1 MAAPTRRIVLG
12 TAGHIDHGKT
22 SLVRALTGIDTDRL
36 PEEQRRGITIELG
49 FAAFELATNVHVAVV
64 DVPGHEALVR
74 TMIAGAGGI
83 DMVLLAISAEDGV
96 MPQTRE
102 HLHVCELLGLR
113 HGVVALTKIDRLGEG
128 TPDEE
133 LLALASEDVRAA
145 LAGTALADA
154 PVVPI
159 SARTGVGLDALRAA
173 LLTVARKL
181 PERPRRGEPILPI
194 DRVFTLRGQGTVVTG
209 TLVAGTL
216 DLETG
221 DDIEWR
227 AQGQGRS
234 PRTLRV
240 RGMHSQGRAIERA
253 QAGMRVA
260 LALANVAVDELARG
274 DVLTRG
280 ARVVES
286 RRLLARIHQ
295 LEFGTQPW
303 TRRSGVQVCVAT
315 AHAAARLVP
324 LAVEREDGSLAPAR
338 ELGPGETGLARI
350 YLDVP
355 LPVWSGQR
363 IILRAFTAEHAER
376 EGLTIGGG
384 TILDPLPGRGQPER
398 RIALARALLDPDPRA
413 RVLALIRDAGPAGID
428 ELELTRR
435 TGVESIAEL
444 LGSMHA
450 GILALGAGRWADAS
464 LLDALI
470 DRAIAEVERFHVDH
484 PLQPGM
490 PRATLERSLASEAM
504 AGHALALAIE
514 RRALRVADRSGSLAR
529 PKHAVLDPLDLPP
542 PLPAM
547 LERYAEAELAPPT
560 LRELA
565 EALGLELRAVIDLA
579 SLLHRHELLIRV
591 SDELSYDPAAH
602 AKIVAAVREHLR
614 EQASIDV
621 QALKLRLG
629 LTRKFAV
636 PLLEHLDRLG
646 VTRRSGDVRVP
657 GRAAQI
663 TREIES

>member
-1 MAAPTRRIVLG
+1 MAAPPRQIVLG

-22 SLVRALTGIDTDRL
+22 TLVRALTGIDTDRL

-49 FAAFELATNVHVAVV
+49 FAAFELSPSIHAAVV

-74 TMIAGAGGI
+74 TMIAGVGGI

-128 TPDEE
+128 EPDEE
-133 LLALASEDVRAA
+133 LLALASEDVRLA

-154 PVVPI
+154 PVIPV
-159 SARTGVGLDALRAA
+159 SARTGAGLDRLRAA
-173 LLTVARKL
+173 LLALARKL
-181 PERPRRGEPILPI
+181 PERARRGAPILPI

-216 DLETG
+216 DLAGNDEL
-221 DDIEWR
+221 EWR
-227 AQGQGRS
+227 AQGQGAHA
-234 PRTLRV
+234 RTLRV
-240 RGMHSQGRAIERA
+240 RGMHSQGKPITRA

-280 ARVVES
+280 PRVIES

-295 LEFGTQPW
+295 LEFGTQAW
-303 TRRSGVQVCVAT
+303 TRRSGAQLCVAT
-315 AHAAARLVP
+315 AHAAARLIP
-324 LAVEREDGSLAPAR
+324 LALEREDGSLVPVR
-338 ELGPGETGLARI
+338 ELGPGETGIARI

-363 IILRAFTAEHAER
+363 IILRAFTADFAQR

-398 RIALARALLDPDPRA
+398 RIALAHALLDPDPRA
-413 RVLALIRDAGPAGID
+413 RVLALIRDAGSLGID
-428 ELELTRR
+428 ETELTQR
-435 TGVESIAEL
+435 TGVESLTEL
-444 LGSMHA
+444 LGALPHDA
-450 GILALGAGRWADAS
+450 RVFALGHARWADAH

-470 DRAIAEVERFHVDH
+470 DRAIAEVDRFHLAQ

-490 PRATLERSLASEAM
+490 ARATLERSLAADAL
-504 AGHALALAIE
+504 AGHALSLAIE
-514 RRALRVADRSGSLAR
+514 RRLLRVADRSGSLAR
-529 PKHAVLDPLDLPP
+529 PHHAVLDPDDLPP

-547 LERYAEAELAPPT
+547 LERYTAAGLTPPT

-565 EALGLELRAVIDLA
+565 DALGLELRSVLELA

-591 SDELSYDPAAH
+591 TDELSYAPAAH
-602 AKIVAAVREHLR
+602 ATIVAAVREHLR
-614 EQASIDV
+614 EQGSIDV

-629 LTRKFAV
+629 LSRKFAV

-646 VTRRSGDVRVP
+646 VTRRSGDLRLP
-657 GRAAQI
+657 GRAA
-663 TREIES
+663 T

>member
-1 MAAPTRRIVLG
+1 MSAPPRRLVLG

-22 SLVRALTGIDTDRL
+22 SLVRALTGVDTDRL

-49 FAAFELATNVHVAVV
+49 FAAFDLSPNVHVAVV

-133 LLALASEDVRAA
+133 LLALASEDVRSA

-154 PVVPI
+154 PVIPV
-159 SARTGVGLDALRAA
+159 SARTGAGLDQLKAA
-173 LLTVARKL
+173 LLSVARKL
-181 PERPRRGEPILPI
+181 PERSRKGEPILPI

-209 TLVAGTL
+209 TLISGTL
-216 DLETG
+216 DPKLNEQL
-221 DDIEWR
+221 DWR
-227 AQGQGRS
+227 AQGHARN
-234 PRTLRV
+234 PRPLRV
-240 RGMHSQGRAIERA
+240 RGLHSQGQPIERA

-260 LALANVAVDELARG
+260 VALGNVAVDELARG

-280 ARVVES
+280 ERVVES

-295 LEFGTQPW
+295 LEFGTQAW
-303 TRRSGVQVCVAT
+303 TRRSAVQVCVAT
-315 AHAAARLVP
+315 AHASGRLVP
-324 LAVEREDGSLAPAR
+324 LAVQREDGKLVPAR
-338 ELGPGETGLARI
+338 ELAPGETGLARI
-350 YLDVP
+350 YLDAP

-363 IILRAFTAEHAER
+363 MILRAFTAEHAQR

-384 TILDPLPGRGQPER
+384 VVVDPLPGRGQPER
-398 RIALARALLDPDPRA
+398 RIALAGALLDADPRA
-413 RVLALIRDAGPAGID
+413 RMLALIRDAGSLGID

-435 TGVESIAEL
+435 TGIEQVGEL
-444 LGSMHA
+444 LVGLPA
-450 GILALGAGRWADAS
+450 TARILSLGAGRWADAG
-464 LLDALI
+464 LLDTLV
-470 DRAIAEVERFHVDH
+470 DRAIAEVDRFHVAH

-490 PRATLERSLASEAM
+490 PRATLERSLAADVL
-504 AGHALALAIE
+504 AGQVITLAID
-514 RRALRVADRSGSLAR
+514 RRLLRVADRSGSLAR
-529 PKHAVLDPLDLPP
+529 PYHAVLDPDDLPP

-547 LERYAEAELAPPT
+547 LERYALAELSPPT
-560 LRELA
+560 LREVA
-565 EALGLELRAVIDLA
+565 DALGLEARAVMDLA
-579 SLLHRHELLIRV
+579 SLLHKQGLLIRV
-591 SDELSYDPAAH
+591 SDEISYAPAAH
-602 AKIVAAVREHLR
+602 RRIVEVVREHLR
-614 EQASIDV
+614 EHGSIDV

-646 VTRRSGDVRVP
+646 VTRRSGDIRVP
-657 GRAAQI
+657 GRAA
-663 TREIES
+663 E